1 LLRYS
6 HLAVILVAV
15 FLPEQEWALPVLA
28 GFHIVLTFFFFYL
41 IFGLLCGLSK
51 SNVNE
56 DIDVHDMIILRMVTL
71 LSLLVLFVSGEM
83 VYIIIAAASAPW
95 LITNI
100 ITDIFAVLV
109 KWEILEVTDK
119 E

>member
-1 LLRYS
+1 MLRYS

-28 GFHIVLTFFFFYL
+28 VFHVVMTSLFFYL
-41 IFGLLCGLSK
+41 VFCLLCGLSK

-56 DIDVHDMIILRMVTL
+56 DIDVHDMIILRMVTF

-83 VYIIIAAASAPW
+83 VYIIIAAASSPW
-95 LITNI
+95 VITNTM
-100 ITDIFAVLV
+100 TDIFAVLV

>member
-1 LLRYS
+1 M
-6 HLAVILVAV
+6 
-15 FLPEQEWALPVLA
+15 
-28 GFHIVLTFFFFYL
+28 
-41 IFGLLCGLSK
+41 
-51 SNVNE
+51 NE

-71 LSLLVLFVSGEM
+71 ISLLVLFVSGEM